1 MTGEMI
7 KLQATDIVIGDPLPW
22 PVYDSNGTYLV
33 KQGFVI
39 KSTEQVERLINRGA
53 YGLKSELSG
62 TQTQESDQSQT
73 EKSKDISPFRLL
85 EEVTNQ
91 LTITLASSE
100 SEESH
105 FTEDVMSLVK
115 LVQRAC
121 DRDAHAALASLFVL
135 EGASYPIKHSVDVAV
150 LTEVMAKSRTIDH
163 QERQS
168 IVAAALTMNIAMI
181 ELQEQLY
188 RQDSPLSDEQK
199 KAINNHPKNAVLMLR
214 RASVND
220 RLWLKC
226 VLTHH
231 ETITGTGYPNKLLG
245 SQYPEATQLIALADQ
260 YCARLSPRAY
270 RDPLL
275 HKGILRDILLD
286 NGQTVE
292 PNIAALFIKEL
303 GFFPPGLIVQLMN
316 TEVGVVTKRG
326 ERSDSPVVHA
336 CMKPGIGNY
345 DQAIKRNTSMEAHK
359 IRRIVLSDDPNVTFD
374 LRAVWRFNED
384 Q

>member
-100 SEESH
+100 SEESD

-199 KAINNHPKNAVLMLR
+199 KAINDHPKNAVLMLR

-292 PNIAALFIKEL
+292 PDIAALFIKEL

>member
-100 SEESH
+100 SEESD

-199 KAINNHPKNAVLMLR
+199 KAINDHPKNAVLMLR

>member
-100 SEESH
+100 SEESD

>member
-199 KAINNHPKNAVLMLR
+199 KAINDHPKNAVLMLR